1 MVAMDFGK
9 LISKLLNYTGTKNQA
24 LALELGYDVSYISK
38 MVNSK
43 IYPAS
48 KNANLIWQK
57 TAAFITAEATDSAR
71 HAIQNFLE
79 IPAAENGNAMDEKKK
94 FQEAVEEQLF
104 SSYLYSTEKSP
115 VDADASPC
123 LDNAYQKFTD
133 KPNSY
138 TLVNPRL
145 RRKYL
150 HIPIDEHITAEN
162 PLDLI
167 MLTSL
172 FEISRDDKL
181 NLAGIRGNDINL
193 VRPELMKFRLIL
205 SITDIKKAD
214 LIFDPILFINMVTNF
229 SNTNFSIYATDFS
242 FYSMALSVKNHFA
255 HFGIPGR
262 NGKLLIATTSDE
274 PTVIQDTY
282 DMLDELITISCHP
295 VYSCHTPE
303 EMIAGKLYM
312 RYIIGKNIR
321 VLIGAINELF
331 LPSDLY
337 EKVAQQVFGDQPE
350 ILNELKNIDVVLNN
364 ATYNS
369 GMQVLL
375 YEQTLNNY
383 ALTGE
388 LNFFNTKV
396 TLSISERTAHINHII
411 YLMKTNPNIKIKTI
425 SGYFIEEFK
434 QCKNPSCYLSSFISY
449 LRINSDYTDKTL
461 LVLKDQ
467 KMLNLFDSFYEEA
480 WENRSDVVSHET
492 IIPSLELALSYME
505 LLDPQAEK

>member
-1 MVAMDFGK
+1 MAAMDFGK

-43 IYPAS
+43 IYPSS
-48 KNANLIWQK
+48 KNASLICQK
-57 TAAFITAEATDSAR
+57 TAAFITAEATNSAR

-79 IPAAENGNAMDEKKK
+79 IPNDGSRNMADEKKN
-94 FQEAVEEQLF
+94 FQKAVEEHLF

-115 VDADASPC
+115 VDADTSAC
-123 LDNAYQKFTD
+123 LDSPSLKSAD

-138 TLVNPRL
+138 TLVNPML
-145 RRKYL
+145 RRKRL
-150 HIPIDEHITAEN
+150 HIPIDECVSAEN

-181 NLAGIRGNDINL
+181 NLAGVKGSDINL
-193 VRPELMKFRLIL
+193 LRPELMNFRLIL

-229 SNTNFSIYATDFS
+229 GNANFSVYATNFS

-262 NGKLLIATTSDE
+262 NGKLLIATTSDDE
-274 PTVIQDTY
+274 TVIQDTY
-282 DMLDELITISCHP
+282 DMLDELITVSCHP
-295 VYSCHTPE
+295 VCSRHSPE
-303 EMIAGKLYM
+303 EMITGKLYM

-331 LPSDLY
+331 LPTDLF
-337 EKVAQQVFGDQPE
+337 EKVAKQVFGDRPE

-396 TLSISERTAHINHII
+396 TLSISERTAHINHMIH
-411 YLMKTNPNIKIKTI
+411 LMETNPNIKVKII
-425 SGYFIEEFK
+425 NGYFIEEFK

-449 LRINSDYTDKTL
+449 LRIHSDYTDQTM

-467 KMLNLFDSFYEEA
+467 KMLDLFDSFYEEA
-480 WENRSDVVSHET
+480 WENRSDVVSHEM
-492 IIPSLELALSYME
+492 IIPSMELALSYME
-505 LLDPQAEK
+505 LLESQSEG

>member
-1 MVAMDFGK
+1 MVPMDFGK

-48 KNANLIWQK
+48 KNASLICQK

-79 IPAAENGNAMDEKKK
+79 IPNDGNSDMADEKKN
-94 FQEAVEEQLF
+94 FQKAVEEQLF
-104 SSYLYSTEKSP
+104 SSYLYSTEKAP
-115 VDADASPC
+115 VDAETSACP
-123 LDNAYQKFTD
+123 DNTWQKPAD
-133 KPNSY
+133 KLNSY
-138 TLVNPRL
+138 TLVNPML

-150 HIPIDEHITAEN
+150 HIPIDEHVTAEN

-181 NLAGIRGNDINL
+181 NLAGIKGNDMNL
-193 VRPELMKFRLIL
+193 VRPELMSFKLIL

-214 LIFDPILFINMVTNF
+214 LIFDPILFINMLTNF
-229 SNTNFSIYATDFS
+229 GNANFSVYVTDFS

-262 NGKLLIATTSDE
+262 NGKLLIATTSEDE
-274 PTVIQDTY
+274 AVIQDTY
-282 DMLDELITISCHP
+282 DMLDELITVSCHP
-295 VYSCHTPE
+295 VYSCHTPK
-303 EMIAGKLYM
+303 EMITGKLYM

-321 VLIGAINELF
+321 VLIGTINELF
-331 LPSDLY
+331 LPSDLF
-337 EKVAQQVFGDQPE
+337 ERVAKQVFGDNPE
-350 ILNELKNIDVVLNN
+350 ISNELKNIDVVLNN

-388 LNFFNTKV
+388 LNFFNAKV
-396 TLSISERTAHINHII
+396 TLSISERAAHINHII
-411 YLMKTNPNIKIKTI
+411 HLIDTNPNIKVKII
-425 SGYFIEEFK
+425 NGYFIEEFK

-449 LRINSDYTDKTL
+449 LRINSDYTDKTM

-467 KMLNLFDSFYEEA
+467 KVLELFDSFYQEA

-505 LLDPQAEK
+505 LLETQSGK